1 MKLVRIAIPVAL
13 ALIAWMPSSAALQK
27 GNKELNATFSYDN
40 IKDDEDNEL
49 TTTILDVDF
58 GYLLTARHEI
68 GGRLSYSK
76 VETKV
81 PPFVDDSTDSTEV
94 GVFYHFNFGMEGMT
108 TPFVGAF
115 YTTISGDLGDQL
127 DSRMGLEGGVKI
139 YPWENGGFILKAVWS
154 QLSGADN
161 NPDADGLGV
170 FAGVGLKW

>member
-1 MKLVRIAIPVAL
+1 MKLVRIAIPAAL

-40 IKDDEDNEL
+40 IKDDDDNEL
-49 TTTILDVDF
+49 TTTILSVDF

-68 GGRLSYSK
+68 GGRLSYNK

-81 PPFVDDSTDSTEV
+81 PGLFDDSTDSTEL
-94 GVFYHFNFGMEGMT
+94 GAFYHFNFGMAGIT

-154 QLSGADN
+154 QLSGADDH
-161 NPDADGLGV
+161 PDADGLGV